1 MSNYKFKTTNIKGKE
16 YVEVNQRVL
25 YFRTESKY
33 EGWTIENELVAIDSE
48 TCISKSTIRD
58 NNGRVISSAHA
69 QEDRTSSM
77 INKTSYVENC
87 ETSAVGRALAFVD
100 AIGVETSIAS
110 AEEVGMAIAKQNT
123 APTTSTDTPEIKG
136 DDVFQKAIEHLK
148 ATDKESRTATY
159 ESIIAK
165 YGGVF
170 STGQKTALKKF
181 I

>member
-1 MSNYKFKTTNIKGKE
+1 MSHNFKTTNIKGKQ
-16 YVEVNQRVL
+16 YVEVNQRLL
-25 YFRTESKY
+25 YFRQNEKY
-33 EGWTIENELVAIDSE
+33 SGWSIENEIVSMTNESVVMRCVIRNADGVAIA
-48 TCISKSTIRD
+48 T
-58 NNGRVISSAHA
+58 AHA

>member
-1 MSNYKFKTTNIKGKE
+1 MSHQFKTTNIKGKQ
-16 YVEVNQRVL
+16 YVEVNQRLL
-25 YFRTESKY
+25 YFRQNEKY
-33 EGWTIENELVAIDSE
+33 SGWSIENEIVSMSNDSVVMR
-48 TCISKSTIRD
+48 CIVR
-58 NNGRVISSAHA
+58 NAEGVVIASAHA

-110 AEEVGMAIAKQNT
+110 AEEVDMAIAKQES
-123 APTTSTDTPEIKG
+123 APATSTAKPEIKG
-136 DDVFQKAIEHLK
+136 DDVFQKAVDHLK
-148 ATDKESRTATY
+148 STDKESREAAY